1 MHHSQELFLEV
12 PGSIGIQTPFEG
24 KDHDPILSL
33 FIDFHVDVSL
43 WLFIARRRRQPK
55 WNTAVGSTQKS
66 IALPAI
72 CARA

>member
-1 MHHSQELFLEV
+1 LFLEV

-24 KDHDPILSL
+24 KDDDPILSL

-43 WLFIARRRRQPK
+43 WSFIARSRRRRK
-55 WNTAVGSTQKS
+55 WNPAVGSAQKA
-66 IALPAI
+66 IACPAI